1 MLARQS
7 NDAFFCVNKK
17 FSIHTILLNLFFIS
31 GVCGLIYP
39 VPPVESLPFESLR
52 ALSLSNGQVERQNAP
67 HVSAGI
73 NVVKFLEGQRPK
85 ATDLSPW
92 YGVSEVV
99 WDRMLTLVMGQKE
112 GVQCIR

>member
-7 NDAFFCVNKK
+7 NDALFCVNKK

-39 VPPVESLPFESLR
+39 VP
-52 ALSLSNGQVERQNAP
+52 QNAP

-73 NVVKFLEGQRPK
+73 NVPKFLEGQGPK

-92 YGVSEVV
+92 YGVYEVV

>member
-7 NDAFFCVNKK
+7 NDALFCVNKK

-39 VPPVESLPFESLR
+39 VPPVESL
-52 ALSLSNGQVERQNAP
+52 QVERQNAP

-73 NVVKFLEGQRPK
+73 NVVKFPGGQRLK
-85 ATDLSPW
+85 ATELSPW
-92 YGVSEVV
+92 YGVYEVV
-99 WDRMLTLVMGQKE
+99 LGRMFTLVMGQEE

>member
-7 NDAFFCVNKK
+7 NDAHFCVSKK

-31 GVCGLIYP
+31 GVCGLIY
-39 VPPVESLPFESLR
+39 
-52 ALSLSNGQVERQNAP
+52 
-67 HVSAGI
+67 
-73 NVVKFLEGQRPK
+73 
-85 ATDLSPW
+85 
-92 YGVSEVV
+92 EVV

>member
-17 FSIHTILLNLFFIS
+17 FSIHSILLNLFFIS
-31 GVCGLIYP
+31 GVCCLIYP
-39 VPPVESLPFESLR
+39 EPQ
-52 ALSLSNGQVERQNAP
+52 NGP
-67 HVSAGI
+67 HMSAGK

-85 ATDLSPW
+85 TTELSPW
-92 YGVSEVV
+92 YGVYEVV
-99 WDRMLTLVMGQKE
+99 WGRMLTLVMGHKE

>member
-7 NDAFFCVNKK
+7 NDALFCVSKK

-39 VPPVESLPFESLR
+39 EPPVESL
-52 ALSLSNGQVERQNAP
+52 QVERQNAP
-67 HVSAGI
+67 HVSAER
-73 NVVKFLEGQRPK
+73 NVVKFLEGQRPN

-99 WDRMLTLVMGQKE
+99 WGRMLTLVMGQKE